1 MDFLNWYK
9 HMIESADQE
18 PPSSAWEEIQN
29 ELDVEVVWAGIN
41 EELQGKRR
49 RILFYRISAAAT
61 LLLLITA
68 GAFFFTGIT
77 DQAQGGFTIHDG
89 QFPEPVSPYMISTS
103 QSIVAGLTVVN
114 DFPELNY
121 PESIEKITSSRET
134 EPTAGMDEIIL
145 HRPHLEH
152 NTDPEGYLLKMGSRD
167 NVSQYEETTAK
178 HKTGSPAG
186 YYAGLSGHLGNT
198 WLLNHKTLQGLR
210 SEELTASLPSF
221 GYSFGIL
228 AGKSVNNRLDIQAEA
243 FFITRTSQNY
253 NEYMHGQYIN
263 NSLQFVYSSLT
274 LSARWYFTG
283 SGMPGR
289 HAILFGAYAGIL
301 RNALQDM
308 NGESFSLKNEYNP
321 ADYGIITGYE
331 YFHALGDQ
339 LMLGTGFQTKYGLN
353 NIFAGNEV
361 IPYYL
366 NNTRNASI
374 NLILSLRY
382 NLK

>member
-9 HMIESADQE
+9 HMIESADQD

-29 ELDVEVVWAGIN
+29 ELDVEAVWAGIN

-49 RILFYRISAAAT
+49 KILFYRLSAAAT

-68 GAFFFTGIT
+68 GAFFFTAIT
-77 DQAQGGFTIHDG
+77 EQAHGEFTVHDSYF
-89 QFPEPVSPYMISTS
+89 QEPVSPYM
-103 QSIVAGLTVVN
+103 AGTTQPVLARLAVVN
-114 DFPELNY
+114 DFPEMNH
-121 PESIEKITSSRET
+121 PGNIEKVTRSRET
-134 EPTAGMDEIIL
+134 ESIAGMDEIIP
-145 HRPHLEH
+145 HRPYLEY
-152 NTDPEGYLLKMGSRD
+152 NTDAEDYLLIMGNRD
-167 NVSQYEETTAK
+167 SVFQDKESTTE
-178 HKTGSPAG
+178 HKAGSPGG

-228 AGKSVNNRLDIQAEA
+228 AGKSVNDRLDIQAEA

-263 NSLQFVYSSLT
+263 NSMQFVYSSIT

-283 SGMPGR
+283 LDMSGR
-289 HAILFGAYAGIL
+289 HSLLFGTYAGIL

-331 YFHALGDQ
+331 YFHPLGDQ
-339 LMLGTGFQTKYGLN
+339 LMLGTGFQTKFGMN